1 LEDVGRSVCVTR
13 IPG

>member
-1 LEDVGRSVCVTR
+1 LDPREVTR